1 MRPVLMAFP
10 LLLAACAPVNGG
22 AETPPPEHGAGA
34 CNADKAQGFVGQQG
48 TVEVAAQARDAAG
61 ASTIRW
67 LRPGMAVTMDYR
79 TDRLNIELDAGD
91 KIISIRCG

>member
-1 MRPVLMAFP
+1 MRVFPIAVP
-10 LLLAACAPVNGG
+10 LLLMACAPVNGG

-34 CNADKAQGFVGQQG
+34 CNADKAQSFVGQQG
-48 TVEVAAQARDAAG
+48 TVEIAAQARDAAG
-61 ASTIRW
+61 AATIRW

-91 KIISIRCG
+91 KIVSIRCG